1 MPGAGPDSEERFR
14 ALPSGKILTDDI
26 QRMQDEA
33 ILNWSTYDDE
43 HPYPV
48 LSQVWLRARAA
59 ARATLRESENDAT
72 ARQLMHRWAEL
83 DTKYGEPRARRWDLS
98 SLEAEER
105 EEAIVD
111 YLHDSGLLGLR
122 EAEKTAPRH
131 YLADREREGE

>member
-1 MPGAGPDSEERFR
+1 MPEAGPSPEERFR

-48 LSQVWLRARAA
+48 LSQVWLRTRAA
-59 ARATLRESENDAT
+59 ARATLRESRDDPT
-72 ARQLMHRWAEL
+72 ARRLLGRWAEL
-83 DTKYGEPRARRWDLS
+83 EARYGEPRARRWDLS

-105 EEAIVD
+105 EEAIID

-122 EAEKTAPRH
+122 EAEKTAPHH
-131 YLADREREGE
+131 YLSDREQEGE